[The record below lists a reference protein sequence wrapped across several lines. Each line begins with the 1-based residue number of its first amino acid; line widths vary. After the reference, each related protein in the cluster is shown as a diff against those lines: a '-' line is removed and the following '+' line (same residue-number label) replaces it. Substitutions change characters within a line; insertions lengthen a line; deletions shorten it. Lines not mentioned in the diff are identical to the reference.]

1 MNQQNG
7 FGEIFY
13 IQIQY
18 LHEIDIVEGAYQ
30 NRDKSDV
37 LKNLRVVW
45 KEGKR
50 VNRVDNWCIVF

>member
-7 FGEIFY
+7 FGEMFY
-13 IQIQY
+13 IQIKY
-18 LHEIDIVEGAYQ
+18 LHKIDIVEGAYQ

-45 KEGKR
+45 KEGTR